1 MNTSRNLLQARLLLA
16 FALITVIAV
25 TLPALYFRGILYNE
39 RLDLAGRQALEQA
52 FVLKPLL
59 EASPSEEHIT
69 ALLDAVK
76 AIGLRMTIVDGAG
89 RVVHDSHFSSNA
101 VEALDNRNDRLEIV
115 AARYSGQ
122 GLATRHSN
130 TLGLEAVYAAVLLR
144 DGSVLRLAVPLTEIR
159 GRLQDILSSLGLI
172 IIAVGCLCLLFSVFI
187 AHRFRSDI
195 DTMADVV
202 ASIAKGRGRHR
213 LHQVPGREFLP
224 LAYAVNR
231 MAENIEEYV
240 ATTSDQQ
247 TQLEVILD
255 SMHDGVLV
263 LEASGNIRRWNK
275 ALQALFPSVSE
286 ALGKQLIEGIPVPA
300 LQREVDSL
308 LQRESGE
315 KGEAV
320 HFETKGRRFLIANV
334 SRPVMQNKS
343 LGAVVVVYDA
353 TDIMR
358 LERVRRDFV
367 ANVSHELR
375 TPLTSIAGYAE
386 TLMHMNE
393 LSPENRRFASVIH
406 KHAQMLAKVI
416 DDLLALARVED
427 ARENLSLAPVDPA
440 EAINEALR
448 LCRDQAQ
455 AKGLRISFDLG
466 SPRRVMANT
475 SLLAQV
481 FRNLLENAYRYS
493 PQKGEICISGVLRE
507 KEMLF
512 SVKDQ
517 GPGIP
522 ADELPRI
529 FERLYQIKKQRNSGS
544 SGIGL
549 AFCKHIIERHGG
561 KIWAESPCGSFATA
575 MTFTLPLS

>member
-1 MNTSRNLLQARLLLA
+1 MNTSRGSLQTSLLLA
-16 FALITVIAV
+16 FTLITVIAV
-25 TLPALYFRGILYNE
+25 TLPALYFRDILYKE
-39 RLDLAGRQALEQA
+39 RLELAGRQALEQA
-52 FVLKPLL
+52 LVLNPLL
-59 EASPSEEHIT
+59 EATPSEEQVA

-89 RVVHDSHFSSNA
+89 RIVHDSHFSRDA
-101 VEALDNRNDRLEIV
+101 EEALDNRNDRLEIA
-115 AARYSGQ
+115 AARHTGQ

-130 TLGLEAVYAAVLLR
+130 TLGLDAVYAAVLLQ
-144 DGSVLRLAVPLTEIR
+144 DGSVLRLAAPLTEIR
-159 GRLQDILSSLGLI
+159 GSLQDILSSLVLI
-172 IIAVGCLCLLFSVFI
+172 AIAVGCLCLLLAVFI
-187 AHRFRSDI
+187 ARRFRTDI
-195 DTMADVV
+195 ETMAEVV
-202 ASIAKGRGRHR
+202 ADIAKGRGRHR

-231 MAENIEEYV
+231 MAENIEEYM

-263 LEASGNIRRWNK
+263 LDPSGKIRRWNR
-275 ALQALFPSVSE
+275 ALQSLFPSVSA
-286 ALGKQLIEGIPVPA
+286 ALGKQLIECIPVPA
-300 LQREVDSL
+300 LQREVDAL
-308 LQRESGE
+308 LRSKSGD

-320 HFETKGRRFLIANV
+320 HFETTDRRFLIANM
-334 SRPVMQNKS
+334 SRPVTQNKS

-358 LERVRRDFV
+358 LEQVRRDFV

-375 TPLTSIAGYAE
+375 TPLTSIIGYAE
-386 TLMHMNE
+386 TLMHMEE
-393 LSPENRRFASVIH
+393 LSAENRRFAGVIH
-406 KHAQMLAKVI
+406 KHAQMLARVTN
-416 DDLLALARVED
+416 DLLALARVED
-427 ARENLSLAPVDPA
+427 ARENIPLAPIDPS

-448 LCRDQAQ
+448 LCKEQAQ
-455 AKGLRISFDLG
+455 AKDLRISLNLE
-466 SPRRVMANT
+466 PECQVMANI

-493 PQKGEICISGVLRE
+493 PQGGEIYILGAVQE

-512 SVKDQ
+512 TIKDQ
-517 GPGIP
+517 GSGIP
-522 ADELPRI
+522 TDELLRI

-561 KIWAESPCGSFATA
+561 KIWATSPSGDFATA
-575 MTFTLPLS
+575 MSFTLPLA